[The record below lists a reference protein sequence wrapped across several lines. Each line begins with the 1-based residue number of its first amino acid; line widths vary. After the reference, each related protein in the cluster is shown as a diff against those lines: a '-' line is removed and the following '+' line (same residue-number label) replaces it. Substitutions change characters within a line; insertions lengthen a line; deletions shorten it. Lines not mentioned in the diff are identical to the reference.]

1 MFTATVSFGDPLNFR
16 LDVGCPI
23 VLIAEVGGHD
33 RLVGAFLVGRI
44 RDGRQF
50 GRRFLAP
57 LQGNGKLGVN
67 AHKAQ
72 SFADEITHCSKSS
85 KRPSVIS

>member
-1 MFTATVSFGDPLNFR
+1 
-16 LDVGCPI
+16 
-23 VLIAEVGGHD
+23 
-33 RLVGAFLVGRI
+33 LVGRI

-72 SFADEITHCSKSS
+72 SFADEITHCSKSA
-85 KRPSVIS
+85 KRPSVISCLAIGPRNCWLHDFSL